1 MAKERKTA
9 GGREKKYSAGAL
21 EKACEAYF
29 DSISYEEPVMKSVP
43 ATDENGVMLKDDKGH
58 TAYKQIAVK
67 TKDGKE
73 AVQTVWIE
81 PPSIISL
88 CLFLGIHRSTF
99 LRYGE
104 MDGDDKESERFRNT
118 VTRARGRVE
127 AYNIS
132 RLEDKSAARGAIF
145 NLQNNFGWSEK
156 QEVEFGDKTREAV
169 TYGAGMTMKEKIQW
183 LKEQGMDVSG
193 FE

>member
-1 MAKERKTA
+1 MAKVRKTA
-9 GGREKKYSAGAL
+9 GGREKKYTAAAL
-21 EKACEAYF
+21 ERTCEAYF
-29 DSISYEEPVMKSVP
+29 ASISYEETVMKSVP
-43 ATDENGVMLKDDKGH
+43 ATDEDGVLLKDDKGH
-58 TAYKQIAVK
+58 TMYKHIPVI

-81 PPSIISL
+81 PPSIMGL
-88 CLFLGIHRSTF
+88 CLFLGLHRSTF
-99 LRYGE
+99 LRYGD
-104 MDGDDKESERFRNT
+104 MNGDDEESERFRNT

-156 QEVEFGDKTREAV
+156 KEVELAEKTREAV

-183 LKEQGMDVSG
+183 LKEQGVDVSA

>member
-1 MAKERKTA
+1 MAKVRKTK
-9 GGREKKYSAGAL
+9 GGQEKKYTAAAL
-21 EKACEAYF
+21 ERACEAYF
-29 DSISYEEPVMKSVP
+29 ASISYEEPVMRSVP
-43 ATDENGVMLKDDKGH
+43 ATDEEGVLLKDDKGH
-58 TAYKQIAVK
+58 TMYRQEQVTTA
-67 TKDGKE
+67 DGKK

-81 PPSIISL
+81 PPSIVGL
-88 CLFLGIHRSTF
+88 CLYLGIHRSTF
-99 LRYGE
+99 FRYGE
-104 MDGDDKESERFRNT
+104 LDGEDEESERFRNT

-145 NLQNNFGWSEK
+145 NLQNNFGWAEK
-156 QEVEFGDKTREAV
+156 KEVEMGEKTREAV

>member
-1 MAKERKTA
+1 MAKVRKTV
-9 GGREKKYSAGAL
+9 GGREKKYTAAGL
-21 EKACEAYF
+21 ERACEAYF
-29 DSISYEEPVMKSVP
+29 ASISYEAPVMKTVP
-43 ATDENGVMLKDDKGH
+43 ATDENGVFLKDNKGH
-58 TAYKQIAVK
+58 TMYKQETVK
-67 TKDGKE
+67 TLDGKD

-81 PPSIISL
+81 PPSIMGL
-88 CLFLGIHRSTF
+88 CLYLGLHRSTF

-104 MDGDDKESERFRNT
+104 MNGEDEESERFRNT

-145 NLQNNFGWSEK
+145 NLQNNFGWAEK
-156 QEVEFGDKTREAV
+156 KEVEMGEKTREAV
-169 TYGAGMTMKEKIQW
+169 SHGAGMTMKEKIQW